1 MTASEE
7 PSSLKLLSQ
16 HFLEDISV
24 SLFINL
30 NSIKFEYTSSSEI
43 DHDSY
48 FLEQNSF
55 LESFG
60 LLERFVT
67 LQGKDS

>member
-1 MTASEE
+1 MTALEE

>member
-16 HFLEDISV
+16 HLLEDISV